1 MELADK
7 IDVIENDVAGLKAD
21 VCNLKGWQKTQNGTI
36 RRVEAKVEKL
46 LYWIMGV
53 MVTCIF
59 TLITLFV
66 KG

>member
-1 MELADK
+1 MEHCVHEGK
-7 IDVIENDVAGLKAD
+7 IGRMEEAID
-21 VCNLKGWQKTQNGTI
+21 NLEGWQKKQNGSLQ
-36 RRVEAKVEKL
+36 RLEAKVERL
-46 LYWIMGV
+46 QYWIMGV

>member
-1 MELADK
+1 MEHCVHEGK
-7 IDVIENDVAGLKAD
+7 IGRLEEAID
-21 VCNLKGWQKTQNGTI
+21 NLEGWQKKQNGSLQ
-36 RRVEAKVEKL
+36 RLEAKVERL
-46 LYWIMGV
+46 QYWIMGV

>member
-1 MELADK
+1 MEHCINEGK
-7 IDVIENDVAGLKAD
+7 IGRMEEAIENLE
-21 VCNLKGWQKTQNGTI
+21 GWQKKQNGSLQ
-36 RRVEAKVEKL
+36 RLEAKVERL
-46 LYWIMGV
+46 QYWIMGV

>member
-1 MELADK
+1 MEEA
-7 IDVIENDVAGLKAD
+7 ID
-21 VCNLKGWQKTQNGTI
+21 NLEGWQKKQNGSLQ
-36 RRVEAKVEKL
+36 RLEAKVERL
-46 LYWIMGV
+46 QYWIMGV